1 MQKKSLKKDIKDNM
15 MYYVFLTPAIVF
27 FMVFVVYP
35 FSQGIIFSFQD
46 YGLLGPTGF
55 VGLQNYI
62 EVLKDPKFHEALI
75 NTVIFASVT
84 VVADVFLPLFIA
96 IVLNETIFTR
106 VRNVLH
112 TWVYI
117 PKLLSTVVIVGIF
130 ANLLGA
136 NGPISELVY
145 NLGFT
150 PIPEN
155 LMASPQ
161 LARPLFI
168 IIQIWRTV
176 GYYVIMYS
184 AALLSIDPVLYEAAQ
199 IDGTNW
205 FQRVAY
211 VTIPGASTMMKT
223 ITLLS
228 IMSIFK
234 TFSLSFLLTTPNNA
248 ANVRTLMVYTYQ
260 VGILEFDIGMS
271 VAAATIVF
279 FLTLFVSMIVRK
291 VIRY

>member
-1 MQKKSLKKDIKDNM
+1 MKKKSLKMDMKDNF
-15 MYYVFLTPAIVF
+15 MYYVFLTPAIIF
-27 FMVFVVYP
+27 FLIFVVYP
-35 FSQGIIFSFQD
+35 FSRGVLFSFQN

-55 VGLQNYI
+55 VGLNNYI
-62 EVLKDPKFHEALI
+62 EVLTDPKFHEALI
-75 NTVIFASVT
+75 NTVIFASFT

-96 IVLNETIFTR
+96 IVLNETIFKR
-106 VRNVLH
+106 VRNLLH
-112 TWVYI
+112 TSVYL

-136 NGPISELVY
+136 GGPISELVF
-145 NLGFT
+145 NLGLT

-155 LMASPQ
+155 LMASPD

-168 IIQIWRTV
+168 IIQIWRTI

-184 AALLSIDPVLYEAAQ
+184 AALLAIDPVLYEAAQ

-205 FQRVAY
+205 FQRVTY
-211 VTIPGASTMMKT
+211 VTIPGTKTMMKT

-248 ANVRTLMVYTYQ
+248 SYVRTLMVYTYQ

-271 VAAATIVF
+271 VASATIVF
-279 FLTLFVSMIVRK
+279 ALTLFVSMVIRK